1 MSDNYKVSIIT
12 ACYNS
17 EKTIERTL
25 KSVLA
30 QTYSNYEYIIID
42 GMSTDDTLKIIDAY
56 RNAFG
61 SKLKVV
67 SERDSGI
74 YNAMNKGIKMA
85 SGELVGII
93 NSDDWYEPDAL
104 QTIVYS
110 FKQQRTFC
118 NIFIF
123 FKRLI
128 EPLKSNTRQYYCNAL
143 NSKEIAI
150 FIKLRIESNANK

>member
-110 FKQQRTFC
+110 F
-118 NIFIF
+118 
-123 FKRLI
+123 
-128 EPLKSNTRQYYCNAL
+128 NA
-143 NSKEIAI
+143 
-150 FIKLRIESNANK
+150 

>member
-56 RNAFG
+56 RNRYMG
-61 SKLKVV
+61 YLISL
-67 SERDSGI
+67 GI
-74 YNAMNKGIKMA
+74 
-85 SGELVGII
+85 
-93 NSDDWYEPDAL
+93 
-104 QTIVYS
+104 YS
-110 FKQQRTFC
+110 FKGVKVGLDC
-118 NIFIF
+118 
-123 FKRLI
+123 
-128 EPLKSNTRQYYCNAL
+128 A
-143 NSKEIAI
+143 
-150 FIKLRIESNANK
+150 